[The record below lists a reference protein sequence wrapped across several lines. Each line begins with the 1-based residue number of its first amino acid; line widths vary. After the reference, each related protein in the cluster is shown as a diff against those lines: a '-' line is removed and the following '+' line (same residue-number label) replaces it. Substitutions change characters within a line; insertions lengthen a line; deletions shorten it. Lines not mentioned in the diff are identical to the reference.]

1 MKIVKINEK
10 ILRNIVSTV
19 INEAVGVPDNIT
31 NVAQKLYNKL
41 IEKFDRLIS
50 SGYDLN
56 DLENETLTIGVDDK
70 IGDIQID
77 SVDITFKFITNEELS
92 PIAYQNKVLAKLSSD
107 DLTMEYKEFENEI
120 EIQIIF
126 EISPETTITDLKEY
140 FISEKSDVISTF
152 SHELKHT
159 YDHTKKTKANL
170 KRKAEYQVFSER
182 GFGIRPIDRVI
193 KSLYYITAIENLVRP
208 SEIYSRM
215 ESSRI
220 NKEQFY
226 DFFMNDNTIKQLISI
241 RDYNFDLFIDE
252 MRQYAEDCESFLRKV
267 GEYDESM
274 SEDEVIS
281 RVLELVYINL
291 TNWKTD
297 VLQEYLQIGG
307 AQDMIDALLFGK
319 DRTKEKANFL
329 TGYQQSLM
337 KYEDDPIEFYKEEIN
352 HSSMEAAKMVKKLSK
367 LFSLVKE
374 SKEDSII
381 DFEKYQKLY
390 KKIKPSFT
398 KKIKK
403 YKF

>member
-1 MKIVKINEK
+1 
-10 ILRNIVSTV
+10 
-19 INEAVGVPDNIT
+19 
-31 NVAQKLYNKL
+31 
-41 IEKFDRLIS
+41 
-50 SGYDLN
+50 
-56 DLENETLTIGVDDK
+56 
-70 IGDIQID
+70 
-77 SVDITFKFITNEELS
+77 
-92 PIAYQNKVLAKLSSD
+92 
-107 DLTMEYKEFENEI
+107 
-120 EIQIIF
+120 
-126 EISPETTITDLKEY
+126 
-140 FISEKSDVISTF
+140 
-152 SHELKHT
+152 
-159 YDHTKKTKANL
+159 
-170 KRKAEYQVFSER
+170 
-182 GFGIRPIDRVI
+182 
-193 KSLYYITAIENLVRP
+193 
-208 SEIYSRM
+208 M

-226 DFFMNDNTIKQLISI
+226 DFFMNDSTIKHLIEI
-241 RDYNFDLFIDE
+241 RDYNFDLFIND
-252 MRQYAEDCESFLRKV
+252 MRKYIDDCEGFLRKV

-319 DRTKEKANFL
+319 DRVKEKVNFL
-329 TGYQQSLM
+329 SGYQKSLS
-337 KYEDDPIEFYKEEIN
+337 KYEDDPIEFYKNEID
-352 HSSMEAAKMVKKLSK
+352 HSSSVASKMVKKLSK

-390 KKIKPSFT
+390 KKINPSFT

>member
-1 MKIVKINEK
+1 
-10 ILRNIVSTV
+10 
-19 INEAVGVPDNIT
+19 
-31 NVAQKLYNKL
+31 
-41 IEKFDRLIS
+41 
-50 SGYDLN
+50 
-56 DLENETLTIGVDDK
+56 
-70 IGDIQID
+70 
-77 SVDITFKFITNEELS
+77 
-92 PIAYQNKVLAKLSSD
+92 
-107 DLTMEYKEFENEI
+107 
-120 EIQIIF
+120 
-126 EISPETTITDLKEY
+126 
-140 FISEKSDVISTF
+140 
-152 SHELKHT
+152 
-159 YDHTKKTKANL
+159 
-170 KRKAEYQVFSER
+170 
-182 GFGIRPIDRVI
+182 
-193 KSLYYITAIENLVRP
+193 
-208 SEIYSRM
+208 M

-226 DFFMNDNTIKQLISI
+226 DFFMNDTTIKHLIEI
-241 RDYNFDLFIDE
+241 RDYNFDLFIGD
-252 MRQYAEDCESFLRKV
+252 MRKYIDDCEGFLRKV

-319 DRTKEKANFL
+319 DRVKEKVNFL
-329 TGYQQSLM
+329 SGYQKSLS
-337 KYEDDPIEFYKEEIN
+337 KYEDDPIEFYKNEID
-352 HSSMEAAKMVKKLSK
+352 HSSSVASKMVKKLSK

>member
-31 NVAQKLYNKL
+31 NVAQTLYNKL

-56 DLENETLTIGVDDK
+56 DLENETLTIGIDDK
-70 IGDIQID
+70 VGDIEID
-77 SVDITFKFITNEELS
+77 SVDIIFKFITNEKLS
-92 PIAYQNKVLAKLSSD
+92 PIAYQNKVLARLSSD
-107 DLTMEYKEFENEI
+107 DLSMVYKEFENEV
-120 EIQIIF
+120 ELQLIF
-126 EISPETTITDLKEY
+126 EISPETTITDLKDY
-140 FISEKSDVISTF
+140 FISEKNDVVSTF

-159 YDHTKKTKANL
+159 YDHTKRTKSNL

-182 GFGIRPIDRVI
+182 GFNIRPVDRVI
-193 KSLYYITAIENLVRP
+193 KSLYYTTAIENLVRP

-226 DFFMNDNTIKQLISI
+226 DFFMNDSTIKHLIEI
-241 RDYNFDLFIDE
+241 RDYNFDLFIGD
-252 MRQYAEDCESFLRKV
+252 MRKYIDDCEGFLRKV

-291 TNWKTD
+291 INWKTD

-307 AQDMIDALLFGK
+307 TQDMIDELLFGK
-319 DRTKEKANFL
+319 DRVKEKVNFL
-329 TGYQQSLM
+329 SGYQKSLSIW
-337 KYEDDPIEFYKEEIN
+337 KINFYN
-352 HSSMEAAKMVKKLSK
+352 
-367 LFSLVKE
+367 
-374 SKEDSII
+374 
-381 DFEKYQKLY
+381 
-390 KKIKPSFT
+390 
-398 KKIKK
+398 
-403 YKF
+403 

>member
-31 NVAQKLYNKL
+31 NVAQTLYNKL

-56 DLENETLTIGVDDK
+56 DLENETLTIGIDDK
-70 IGDIQID
+70 VGDIEID
-77 SVDITFKFITNEELS
+77 SVDIIFKFITNEKLS
-92 PIAYQNKVLAKLSSD
+92 PIAYQNKVLARLSSD
-107 DLTMEYKEFENEI
+107 DLSMVYKEFENEV
-120 EIQIIF
+120 ELQLIF
-126 EISPETTITDLKEY
+126 EISPETTITDLKDY
-140 FISEKSDVISTF
+140 FISEKNDVVSTF

-159 YDHTKKTKANL
+159 YDHTKRTKSNL

-182 GFGIRPIDRVI
+182 GFGIRPVDRVI
-193 KSLYYITAIENLVRP
+193 KSLYYTTAIENLVRP

-226 DFFMNDNTIKQLISI
+226 DFFMNDSTIKHLIEI
-241 RDYNFDLFIDE
+241 RDYNFDLFIGD
-252 MRQYAEDCESFLRKV
+252 MRKYIDDCEGFLRKV

-291 TNWKTD
+291 INWKTD
-297 VLQEYLQIGG
+297 VLQEYLQIGST
-307 AQDMIDALLFGK
+307 QDMIDELLFGK
-319 DRTKEKANFL
+319 DRVKEKVNFL
-329 TGYQQSLM
+329 SGYQKSLS
-337 KYEDDPIEFYKEEIN
+337 KYEDDPIEFYKNEID
-352 HSSMEAAKMVKKLSK
+352 HSSSVASKMVKKLSK
-367 LFSLVKE
+367 LFSLDKE

-390 KKIKPSFT
+390 KKINPSFT

>member
-31 NVAQKLYNKL
+31 NVAQTLYNKL

-56 DLENETLTIGVDDK
+56 DLENETLTIGIDDK
-70 IGDIQID
+70 VGDIEID
-77 SVDITFKFITNEELS
+77 SVDIIFKFITNEKLS
-92 PIAYQNKVLAKLSSD
+92 PIAYQNKVLARLSSD
-107 DLTMEYKEFENEI
+107 DLSMVYKEFENEV
-120 EIQIIF
+120 ELQLIF
-126 EISPETTITDLKEY
+126 EISPETTITDLKDY
-140 FISEKSDVISTF
+140 FISEKNDVVSTF

-159 YDHTKKTKANL
+159 YDHTKRTKSNL

-182 GFGIRPIDRVI
+182 GFGIRPVDRVI
-193 KSLYYITAIENLVRP
+193 KSLYYTTAIENLVRP

-226 DFFMNDNTIKQLISI
+226 DFFMNDSTIKHLIEI
-241 RDYNFDLFIDE
+241 RDYNFDLFIGD
-252 MRQYAEDCESFLRKV
+252 MRKYIDDCEGFLRKV

-291 TNWKTD
+291 INWKTD
-297 VLQEYLQIGG
+297 VLQEYLQIGST
-307 AQDMIDALLFGK
+307 QDMIDELLFGK
-319 DRTKEKANFL
+319 DRVKEKVNFL
-329 TGYQQSLM
+329 SGYQKSLS
-337 KYEDDPIEFYKEEIN
+337 KYEDDPIEFYKNEID
-352 HSSMEAAKMVKKLSK
+352 HSSSVASKMVKKLSK

-374 SKEDSII
+374 SKENSII

-390 KKIKPSFT
+390 KKINPSFT